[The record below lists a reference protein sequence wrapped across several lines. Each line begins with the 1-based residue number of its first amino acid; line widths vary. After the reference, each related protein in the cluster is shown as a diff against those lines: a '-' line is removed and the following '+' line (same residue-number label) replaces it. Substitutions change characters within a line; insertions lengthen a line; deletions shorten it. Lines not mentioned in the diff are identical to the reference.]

1 MYLVQNGVVPTIHDS
16 RRILERASA
25 LEIAAAS
32 LRAVVRGEPIV
43 TEECATISPVIDE
56 WSAEFRLFPALVG
69 RLMRPDG
76 TAAKFVSQPL
86 IAADLKLGVVR
97 TLAGSYRLGTKNVG
111 RAIC

>member
-1 MYLVQNGVVPTIHDS
+1 MYLVNSGVIPSIPDS

-32 LRAVVRGEPIV
+32 LRAVVRGGPIV
-43 TEECATISPVIDE
+43 SDECAAMSPVIDD

-76 TAAKFVSQPL
+76 TAARFVSQPL
-86 IAADLKLGVVR
+86 VAADLKLGVVR
-97 TLAGSYRLGTKNVG
+97 TLAGAYRLGSKNIG